1 MRVAFLFFLLFSCG
15 KNKRVEGAHF
25 FRAEEEH
32 FFESFVEPQNSLRHN
47 INTERERERERHTHS
62 KEEEEEE

>member
-1 MRVAFLFFLLFSCG
+1 MLRVAFLFFLLFSCG

-32 FFESFVEPQNSLRHN
+32 FFESFLDPQTLLRA
-47 INTERERERERHTHS
+47 
-62 KEEEEEE
+62 